1 MNTSSNLTVMVILMA
16 AVILSH
22 FQPSLCQI
30 HHRFNCWRPGGKKR
44 SDPDSSATSSFP
56 PNSGDHLQLKWSLQ
70 RYIDSVPASE
80 LINLLSQ
87 LLQFENMRRTKVAV
101 PETDADTNNDW
112 ISSPTDE
119 KDASRTWS

>member
-1 MNTSSNLTVMVILMA
+1 MNTSSNLTVMVILMT

-44 SDPDSSATSSFP
+44 SDPDNSNDPSY
-56 PNSGDHLQLKWSLQ
+56 SGDHLQLKWSLQ

-80 LINLLSQ
+80 LLNLLSQ
-87 LLQFENMRRTKVAV
+87 LLQFENMRRTKITV
-101 PETDADTNNDW
+101 PETEGDSNNDW
-112 ISSPTDE
+112 LSSPAED
-119 KDASRTWS
+119 KDVSRTWS